1 MYDLTDDQEY
11 ALERITT
18 LVEHMKTIRGWNNN
32 DFADELSYIADEIRH
47 ENDKI
52 ESSEAR

>member
-18 LVEHMKTIRGWNNN
+18 LVEYMKTIRGWNIN
-32 DFADELSYIADEIRH
+32 DFANELSFIIDEIRH

-52 ESSEAR
+52 ESSEIR